1 MPIARNP
8 HKESVLLM
16 AAEGYGFDESE
27 MYYEGLIKHLGWQD
41 LGHVLIGGVNDI
53 GDIEG
58 HPSLAEAEALGKN
71 L

>member
-1 MPIARNP
+1 MLIAAIRI
-8 HKESVLLM
+8 KK
-16 AAEGYGFDESE
+16 GYGFDESK

-41 LGHVLIGGVNDI
+41 LGQVLIGGVNDI

>member
-1 MPIARNP
+1 
-8 HKESVLLM
+8 M
-16 AAEGYGFDESE
+16 AAEGYGFDESK
-27 MYYEGLIKHLGWQD
+27 MYYEEDLIKHLGWRTWD
-41 LGHVLIGGVNDI
+41 RVLIGGVNDI